1 MSQELQKFDPAQ
13 APLLAV
19 ILDAAKRPE
28 IDVEKMER
36 LLAMHERVTA
46 KEAEKSFNDAMSA
59 CQKEMPKIIT
69 DRANNSTNSRY
80 AQLETVNKMIVP
92 IYTAHGFSL
101 SFGTADSH
109 LADHYRV
116 TCKIAHKDGHSES
129 RQADVPLDN
138 TGMKG
143 TQNKTKTHGFGST
156 MTYGRRYLTMLIFNL
171 SVGDKDDDG
180 NQGRKAQPE
189 GPSTKLPDDI
199 KALKAE
205 LWTTLAPVRGE
216 TADWNAA
223 HQWLW
228 RNEILDGAK
237 DQRVNSLSAEQLK
250 TVIHKAKEL
259 ITSQ

>member
-46 KEAEKSFNDAMSA
+46 KEAEKSFNDAMAA
-59 CQKEMPKIIT
+59 CQKEMPAIVK
-69 DRANNSTNSRY
+69 DSHNESTRSTY
-80 AQLETVNKMIVP
+80 AKLEKVNAAIVP
-92 IYTAHGFSL
+92 IYTKWGFSL
-101 SFGTADSH
+101 SFGTADSP
-109 LADHYRV
+109 LAKHYRV
-116 TCKIAHKDGHSES
+116 TCKIAHKDGHSEN
-129 RQADVPLDN
+129 RQADVPIDD

-143 TQNKTKTHGFGST
+143 TPNKTQTHGFGST
-156 MTYGRRYLTMLIFNL
+156 MSYGRRYLTLLIFNISL
-171 SVGDKDDDG
+171 VNEDTDASRSRPV
-180 NQGRKAQPE
+180 E

-199 KALKAE
+199 KALKAA
-205 LWTTLAPVRGE
+205 LWAALAPVRGD

-228 RNEILDGAK
+228 KNEILDGAK
-237 DQRVNSLSAEQLK
+237 DQRVNSLSVEQLK
-250 TVIHKAKEL
+250 EVITKVKNEL
-259 ITSQ
+259 TQ